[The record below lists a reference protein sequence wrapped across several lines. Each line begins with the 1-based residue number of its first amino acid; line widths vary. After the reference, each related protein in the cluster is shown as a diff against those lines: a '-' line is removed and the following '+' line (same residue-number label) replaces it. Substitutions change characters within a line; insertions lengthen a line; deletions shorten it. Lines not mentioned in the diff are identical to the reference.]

1 MQATHV
7 RNQTTWKE
15 VYQEALLEL
24 DPKEFPAK
32 LEAAHKAVRERL
44 YQLSNGTPDR
54 REMTQLEDANRTI
67 SLLSSSVGKA
77 DIT

>member
-1 MQATHV
+1 MQATHI

-32 LEAAHKAVRERL
+32 LKAAHKAVRARL
-44 YQLSNGTPDR
+44 SELCNGALDR
-54 REMTQLEDANRTI
+54 QEMTQLEDANRTI
-67 SLLSSSVGKA
+67 ALLSSSLGRA
-77 DIT
+77 DL